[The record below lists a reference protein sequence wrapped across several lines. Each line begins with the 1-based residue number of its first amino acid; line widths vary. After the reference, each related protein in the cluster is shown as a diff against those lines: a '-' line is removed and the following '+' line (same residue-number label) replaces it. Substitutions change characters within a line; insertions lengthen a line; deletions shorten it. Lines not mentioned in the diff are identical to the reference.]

1 MINILL
7 KISLFSPR
15 FCESVP
21 GEAQICVKSWSRIQ
35 RMFVKLVILIMFVI
49 KTLFI
54 CLFIYLSKSCTFGI
68 SHQQN

>member
-7 KISLFSPR
+7 EILLQVLFPD
-15 FCESVP
+15 SVNQAQ
-21 GEAQICVKSWSRIQ
+21 AQICVKSWSRIQ

>member
-21 GEAQICVKSWSRIQ
+21 GSDLCEELEQD
-35 RMFVKLVILIMFVI
+35 
-49 KTLFI
+49 
-54 CLFIYLSKSCTFGI
+54 SKDVR
-68 SHQQN
+68 